1 LEQFIVRES
10 SEAPKLSDPLKI
22 KPDSTTVKKD
32 IREKIQ
38 FSNQKEFTTL
48 NETKRN
54 LLHKMAFD

>member
-1 LEQFIVRES
+1 VRES